1 MTPTKKTKT
10 EKILKTQRQK
20 HEKAYEYAARMI
32 KTYSEPLTV
41 DMAVARNN
49 LRFWKPTRS
58 QMQSALH
65 QAVRCGLA
73 TKFRDAHYKR
83 IVYAKLD
90 TMPVLN
96 SNAEVVVLSH
106 SDQHASLNDI
116 ESAPLDEV
124 AVVKRN
130 AKLRLKVAEANHV
143 KTTIVKATGEPSL
156 ILDAIAVYHG
166 YGTTGHVEELIIN
179 HLRHA
184 RVSNKKLFNA
194 LKELFE

>member
-1 MTPTKKTKT
+1 MTPTKKIKT

-20 HEKAYEYAARMI
+20 HERAYEYAARMI
-32 KTYSEPLTV
+32 NTYGEPLTV

-65 QAVRCGLA
+65 QAVRNGLA

-83 IVYAKLD
+83 MVYAKLD
-90 TMPVLN
+90 ATLP
-96 SNAEVVVLSH
+96 AVVEE
-106 SDQHASLNDI
+106 AIDI
-116 ESAPLDEV
+116 EVAPLDEV
-124 AVVKRN
+124 I
-130 AKLRLKVAEANHV
+130 AEALV
-143 KTTIVKATGEPSL
+143 IVPRTPILKPTGEPSL

-166 YGTTGHVEELIIN
+166 YATAGHVEEIIKN
-179 HLRHA
+179 HLPHA

>member
-32 KTYSEPLTV
+32 NTYSEPLTV
-41 DMAVARNN
+41 DMAVTRNN

-90 TMPVLN
+90 ATLP
-96 SNAEVVVLSH
+96 AVVEE
-106 SDQHASLNDI
+106 AIDI
-116 ESAPLDEV
+116 EVAPLDEV
-124 AVVKRN
+124 I
-130 AKLRLKVAEANHV
+130 AEALV
-143 KTTIVKATGEPSL
+143 IVQRTPILKPTGEPSL

-166 YGTTGHVEELIIN
+166 YGTTGHVEELIMN

-184 RVSNKKLFNA
+184 RVNNKKLFNA

>member
-1 MTPTKKTKT
+1 MNPKKP
-10 EKILKTQRQK
+10 KILKTQRQK

-32 KTYSEPLTV
+32 NTYSEPLTV

-65 QAVRCGLA
+65 DATRKGLA

-83 IVYAKLD
+83 MVYAKLD
-90 TMPVLN
+90 TMLP
-96 SNAEVVVLSH
+96 H
-106 SDQHASLNDI
+106 SDQHALLNEEVDI

-124 AVVKRN
+124 I
-130 AKLRLKVAEANHV
+130 AEAKKNHV
-143 KTTIVKATGEPSL
+143 KTTIVKPTGEPSL

-166 YGTTGHVEELIIN
+166 YATAGHVEELIAN

-184 RVSNKKLFNA
+184 RVNNKKLFNA

>member
-1 MTPTKKTKT
+1 MSPKKK
-10 EKILKTQRQK
+10 ERILKTQRQK
-20 HEKAYEYAARMI
+20 NEKAYEYGARMI
-32 KTYSEPLTV
+32 NTYTEPLTV
-41 DMAVARNN
+41 DMALARNN

-65 QAVRCGLA
+65 EAVRQGLA

-83 IVYAKLD
+83 MVYAKLD
-90 TMPVLN
+90 TMLP
-96 SNAEVVVLSH
+96 H
-106 SDQHASLNDI
+106 SDQHALLNDI

-143 KTTIVKATGEPSL
+143 NTTIVKATGEPSL

-166 YGTTGHVEELIIN
+166 YATEGHVEELIVN

-184 RVSNKKLFNA
+184 RVNNKKLFNA

>member
-1 MTPTKKTKT
+1 MTPKKTKT

-20 HEKAYEYAARMI
+20 HEKGYEYAARMI
-32 KTYSEPLTV
+32 NTYTEPLTV
-41 DMAVARNN
+41 DMALERNN

-65 QAVRCGLA
+65 DATRKGLA
-73 TKFRDAHYKR
+73 TKYRDAHYKR

-90 TMPVLN
+90 TT
-96 SNAEVVVLSH
+96 LSH
-106 SDQHASLNDI
+106 SDQHANLMHMLNEEVDI

-124 AVVKRN
+124 I
-130 AKLRLKVAEANHV
+130 AEAKKNLRFGRYNV
-143 KTTIVKATGEPSL
+143 KTTIVKPTGEPSL

-166 YGTTGHVEELIIN
+166 YGTTGHVEELIVN

-184 RVSNKKLFNA
+184 RVNNKKLFNA